1 MATNNTTS
9 KKGPTKAELE
19 AEIAQLKALLAEQ
32 GKAQPVQYAQAAP
45 VVTFTI
51 PSNDVTIVY
60 CSNSL
65 GYAKISNMELR
76 FNKFGE
82 EFILTRNQFD
92 ELVGKYR
99 KWFDKGLLAVSYKNL
114 DIAAAKGLK
123 TDKDYLLDAQTLNN
137 LGKLSL
143 EELEALWNTITV
155 PSHKQSVISFYK
167 EKFISGD
174 PDYMDRAKVD
184 LMNRLTNGGF
194 VREQEELSGRYKIQ
208 ATEMN

>member
-32 GKAQPVQYAQAAP
+32 GKAQPVQYTQAAP
-45 VVTFTI
+45 AVTFTV
-51 PSNDVTIVY
+51 PNNDVTVVY

-65 GYAKISNMELR
+65 GRAAISNMELR
-76 FNKFGE
+76 FNRFGE
-82 EFILTRNQFD
+82 EFILSRTQFD

-99 KWFDKGLLAVSYKNL
+99 KWFDEGILAVSYKNL

-123 TDKDYLLDAQTLNN
+123 TDKDYALDAKTLNSI
-137 LGKLSL
+137 GKLSL
-143 EELEALWNTITV
+143 DELKDLWNGLTV
-155 PSHKQSVISFYK
+155 PSHKQSIVSFYK

-174 PDYMDRAKVD
+174 PDYTDRAKVD
-184 LMNRLTNGGF
+184 LMNRLTNGAF

>member
-1 MATNNTTS
+1 MATNNTTI

-32 GKAQPVQYAQAAP
+32 GKAQPVQYTQAAP
-45 VVTFTI
+45 AVTFTV

-82 EFILTRNQFD
+82 EFILSRNQFD

-123 TDKDYLLDAQTLNN
+123 TDKDYLLDAKTLNN

-143 EELEALWNTITV
+143 EELENLWNTLTV
-155 PSHKQSVISFYK
+155 PAHKQSIISFYK

-174 PDYMDRAKVD
+174 PDYMDRARVD
-184 LMNRLTNGGF
+184 LMNRLTNGAF